1 MGEDLVPEKMR
12 EENQDG
18 ESLDNISLKNFEDRW
33 WNRLLQTGLLGPD
46 GGKLT
51 TEKTESVSETWLF
64 FFEKYMFCIP
74 LKPTQWD
81 FNMPDGRSTAKPV
94 L

>member
-1 MGEDLVPEKMR
+1 MASMLCLQVMGEDLVPEKMR

-46 GGKLT
+46 
-51 TEKTESVSETWLF
+51 E
-64 FFEKYMFCIP
+64 I
-74 LKPTQWD
+74 
-81 FNMPDGRSTAKPV
+81 GRASCRERV
-94 L
+94 